1 MRAGKSD
8 LQGFLAVSRRLEQ
21 NLNYHLLRP
30 EEINLLDPNIQKTG
44 ATVVEKPR
52 AAAPGRGLE
61 TFPPTKFLG
70 VDRDTLLKRF
80 FPWIKKGGYA
90 ILDQGLISGSNFLVS
105 ILLARWLVPEQ
116 YGAYA
121 VAFGIFVLLWLVY
134 QSLVLE
140 PMAVFGGSA
149 YRNSLRGYLRS
160 LLWIQVAISLAVAVA
175 LGLSALVAG
184 RTAHSAGLAGA
195 LAGIMIASPCIMFN
209 FLVRRS
215 FYLELSPAKS
225 VLGALVY
232 TSLSLS
238 LLVVIYRR
246 GLLSAFSA
254 FLLIGIAALLT
265 GFYQLVRLRAQLP
278 PSTFIPPVG
287 ETWRRHWRYGR
298 WALAT
303 AAAGWIPAYI
313 YYPLLSSF
321 GNMAHSG
328 QLKALMNLTLPVEQT
343 KAALSLLFLP
353 YAASVQAREGASG
366 AGALSLRLTLVSL
379 GVALAYWTFV
389 LPIPGTLFRFL
400 YSGRY
405 AEVAHLLP
413 IVAFGSIIWSAASG
427 PAIVLRAMESPA
439 SVFKAFSV
447 ATGVS
452 LLVGIPATWKFGLT
466 GAIWGTNLA
475 DVLSLVLVVLV
486 LRRKIASPADGSEGA
501 FAMKGVSPRVMP
513 GPSTAD

>member
-1 MRAGKSD
+1 M
-8 LQGFLAVSRRLEQ
+8 
-21 NLNYHLLRP
+21 
-30 EEINLLDPNIQKTG
+30 
-44 ATVVEKPR
+44 ATVSG
-52 AAAPGRGLE
+52 PGAEVVSTG
-61 TFPPTKFLG
+61 KFLG
-70 VDRDTLLKRF
+70 VDRDTLLARF
-80 FPWIKKGGYA
+80 FPWMKKGGFA
-90 ILDQGLISGSNFLVS
+90 VLDQGLISGSNFLVS

-121 VAFGIFVLLWLVY
+121 VAFGIFILLWLVY

-140 PMAVFGGSA
+140 PMAVFGGST

-160 LLWIQVAISLAVAVA
+160 LLWIHIAISVAIAVA
-175 LGLSALVAG
+175 LGVSALLAG

-209 FLVRRS
+209 FLVRRA

-232 TSLSLS
+232 TSLSLGF
-238 LLVVIYRR
+238 LVVIYHR

-254 FLLIGIAALLT
+254 FLLIGVAALLT
-265 GFYQLVRLRAQLP
+265 GLYQVIRLRAQLP
-278 PSTFIPPVG
+278 EPAVVPEVR

-321 GNMAHSG
+321 GNIAHSG

-343 KAALSLLFLP
+343 KAALSMLFLP
-353 YAASVQAREGASG
+353 YAASVQAREGTSA

-379 GVALAYWTFV
+379 GIALCYWVLV
-389 LPIPGTLFRFL
+389 LPIPGTVFHFL

-413 IVAFGSIIWSAASG
+413 LVAFGSIVWSAASG

-439 SVFKAFSV
+439 SVFLAFSV

-452 LLVGIPATWKFGLT
+452 LLIGIPAAWKFGVT
-466 GAIWGTNLA
+466 GAIWGSNLA
-475 DVLSLVLVVLV
+475 DVLSLVFVVLV
-486 LRRKIASPADGSEGA
+486 LRWKVASPGPKAA
-501 FAMKGVSPRVMP
+501 FAIEGVSPAIVQ
-513 GPSTAD
+513 GPSAGE